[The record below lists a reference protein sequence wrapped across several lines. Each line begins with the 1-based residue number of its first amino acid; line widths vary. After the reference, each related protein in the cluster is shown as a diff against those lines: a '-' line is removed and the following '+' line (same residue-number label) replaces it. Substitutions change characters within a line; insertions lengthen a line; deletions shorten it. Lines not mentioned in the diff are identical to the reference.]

1 MAVAQPAVSS
11 AVYDYSQPINLAA
24 TPPDASVADS
34 TEQVFSAARDS
45 FKAGDYQRALDLAD
59 QVLKQTPNVAVVHE
73 FRALA
78 LFALKRYDEAAAV
91 DYAVL
96 SAGPGWNWST
106 LVGLYPGVDTYTN
119 QLRALEAYA
128 ASNPNSSSARFLL
141 AYHYMIE
148 GHDDQAATQF
158 EKVTQLQP
166 QDQLSASFVKA
177 LRKSSE
183 QVAQAAA
190 PAQALASNAAP
201 ALAPVQAPQGGSPP
215 DQQAASP
222 PPPPPPPASL
232 AGTWKAQPAPDV
244 AIALTLK
251 EDGAF
256 VWDVNT
262 KGQKQTLQ
270 GHAGFQ
276 DNTLILQ
283 QPEGPPL
290 VGNVTQDGSD
300 KFVFTPPGSGDKGGG
315 LRLYALRPWTVGA
328 ASQPRGTIL
337 SGRDRLNVL
346 R

>member
-1 MAVAQPAVSS
+1 MSS
-11 AVYDYSQPINLAA
+11 AP
-24 TPPDASVADS
+24 S
-34 TEQVFSAARDS
+34 T
-45 FKAGDYQRALDLAD
+45 
-59 QVLKQTPNVAVVHE
+59 
-73 FRALA
+73 
-78 LFALKRYDEAAAV
+78 LFALKRYDEAASV
-91 DYAVL
+91 VYAVL

-106 LVGLYPGVDTYTN
+106 LVGLYPDVDTYTN

-128 ASNPNSSSARFLL
+128 GSNPNSPSARFLL

-148 GHDDQAATQF
+148 GHDELAAAQF
-158 EKVTQLQP
+158 EKVTQLLP

-190 PAQALASNAAP
+190 PAQAPASNATP
-201 ALAPVQAPQGGSPP
+201 AQAPVQAPQGGSTPE
-215 DQQAASP
+215 QATASP

-232 AGTWKAQPAPDV
+232 AGTWKSQPSPDV

-256 VWDVNT
+256 VWDVDT

-270 GHAGFQ
+270 GQAGFK

-300 KFVFTPPGSGDKGGG
+300 KFVFAPPGAGGKGGG
-315 LRLYALRPWTVGA
+315 LVFTR
-328 ASQPRGTIL
+328 
-337 SGRDRLNVL
+337 
-346 R
+346 